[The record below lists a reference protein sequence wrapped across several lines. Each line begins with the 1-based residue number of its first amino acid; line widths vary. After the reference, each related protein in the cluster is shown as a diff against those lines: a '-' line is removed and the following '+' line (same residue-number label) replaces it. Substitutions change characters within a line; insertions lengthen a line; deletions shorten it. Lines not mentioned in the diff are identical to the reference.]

1 MNDNNPYQPP
11 QADVKPPPVPVG
23 NLTLLAEPRALSAG
37 AGLSWLADSWALVK
51 SNLVVWVLITLALF
65 AIQFVRIVP
74 VVGDIVSS
82 LIGPV
87 LTGGILMGVRA
98 ITAGDTLR
106 FEHLFAGF
114 KENFVPLL
122 GLGALTL
129 GIFILFVIIIGGA
142 FVGMNMDLM
151 QGELSRPEDLLSGVN
166 TGLIA
171 VGVILLLLV
180 MMLFWFATQLVAL
193 NNVPVFQALSMSFKA
208 CLRNPLALIVY
219 SLLVLLLLLLILGVI
234 SLLLG
239 LLVYSLLVLPLLILG
254 VIPLLLGLLVVVPWI
269 FASMYVSYR
278 QIFLK

>member
-1 MNDNNPYQPP
+1 MNDKNPYQPP
-11 QADVKPPPVPVG
+11 QSDVTPPPINVG

-37 AGLSWLADSWALVK
+37 AGLSWLSDSWALVK
-51 SNLVVWVLITLALF
+51 SNLVVWVLITLVLF
-65 AIQFVRIVP
+65 VIQFVLGIVP

-87 LTGGILMGVRA
+87 LTGGILMGARA
-98 ITAGDTLR
+98 IAAGDTLR

-114 KENFVPLL
+114 KENLVPLL

-129 GIFILFVIIIGGA
+129 GIVILFGIIIGGA
-142 FVGMNMDLM
+142 FVGMNMDLVQSEM
-151 QGELSRPEDLLSGVN
+151 SRPEDLLSGVN

-219 SLLVLLLLLLILGVI
+219 SLLMVLLLILGM
-234 SLLLG
+234 
-239 LLVYSLLVLPLLILG
+239 
-254 VIPLLLGLLVVVPWI
+254 IPLLLGLLVVVPWM

>member
-1 MNDNNPYQPP
+1 MNDKNPYQPP
-11 QADVKPPPVPVG
+11 QSDVTPPPINVG

-51 SNLVVWVLITLALF
+51 SNLVVWVLITLVLF
-65 AIQFVRIVP
+65 VIQFVLGIVP

-87 LTGGILMGVRA
+87 LTGGILMGARA
-98 ITAGDTLR
+98 IAAGDTLR

-114 KENFVPLL
+114 KENLVPLL

-129 GIFILFVIIIGGA
+129 GIVILFGIIIGGA
-142 FVGMNMDLM
+142 FVGMNMDLVQSEM
-151 QGELSRPEDLLSGVN
+151 RRPEDLLSGVN

-219 SLLVLLLLLLILGVI
+219 SLLMVLLLILGM
-234 SLLLG
+234 
-239 LLVYSLLVLPLLILG
+239 
-254 VIPLLLGLLVVVPWI
+254 IPLLLGLLVVVPWM

>member
-1 MNDNNPYQPP
+1 MNDKNPYQPP
-11 QADVKPPPVPVG
+11 QSDVTPPPINVG
-23 NLTLLAEPRALSAG
+23 NLTLLTEPRALSAG
-37 AGLSWLADSWALVK
+37 AGLSWLSDSWALVK
-51 SNLVVWVLITLALF
+51 SNLVVWVLITLVLF
-65 AIQFVRIVP
+65 VIQFVLGIVP

-87 LTGGILMGVRA
+87 LTGGILMGARA
-98 ITAGDTLR
+98 IAAGDTLR

-114 KENFVPLL
+114 KENLVPLL

-129 GIFILFVIIIGGA
+129 GIVILFGIIIGGA

-151 QGELSRPEDLLSGVN
+151 QSEMSRPEDLLSGVN

-219 SLLVLLLLLLILGVI
+219 SLLMVVLLILGM
-234 SLLLG
+234 
-239 LLVYSLLVLPLLILG
+239 
-254 VIPLLLGLLVVVPWI
+254 IPLLLGLLVVVPWM